1 MPNRQTATLGNAAG
15 AQQAPPKWAL
25 PKARLAAMHTII
37 LTCACLFADIIMCCC
52 RFVVLCCVVSVLVLL
67 QVAPMLGRARLG
79 QLTPAMMQGAC
90 LRGPDLLSLPPC
102 PQAFIDR
109 CASAICPYVCLIC
122 STALT
127 CCWYDMLCGT
137 LCLCGI
143 ALAWLSS
150 WRLPWGLVC

>member
-1 MPNRQTATLGNAAG
+1 VGAAEGTSGGHAHNHPDLCLPVCRHHHVLLSLG
-15 AQQAPPKWAL
+15 
-25 PKARLAAMHTII
+25 
-37 LTCACLFADIIMCCC
+37 C
-52 RFVVLCCVVSVLVLL
+52 VVLCCVVSVLVLL